1 MAWERGRRG
10 TEDSMAMMRLVSVQA
25 NDIVDLSSPMEVF
38 YRIRAVT
45 ERVIDPI

>member
-1 MAWERGRRG
+1 MA
-10 TEDSMAMMRLVSVQA
+10 TMRLVSVQA

-38 YRIRAVT
+38 YRRIRAVT